1 MINDNEVVEERELHI
16 PIRLNYYTG
25 DNNNNNNNNNNN
37 EIRRDNRN
45 TWPINSDEA
54 RLLRREFVQEGFRR
68 LYRSAVAS
76 SLGQNC
82 ITSGDAA
89 VTSING
95 SFGGNEGG
103 EDEEI
108 VAAFDTLGSI
118 FGTLINGIKMTFGV
132 FGSLVD
138 AVGAINDVLATDFR
152 QTEVNNGVNRD
163 LKPKEEEWMYYAQ

>member
-16 PIRLNYYTG
+16 PIRLNYFSG
-25 DNNNNNNNNNNN
+25 DNINNN
-37 EIRRDNRN
+37 EIRRETTYDNRN

-76 SLGQNC
+76 SLGQIR
-82 ITSGDAA
+82 ITSDAAA

-132 FGSLVD
+132 FGSLVN
-138 AVGAINDVLATDFR
+138 AVGALNDVLATDFR

>member
-1 MINDNEVVEERELHI
+1 MINDNEVVEERDLRI
-16 PIRLNYYTG
+16 PIRLNYYSG
-25 DNNNNNNNNNNN
+25 DNINNNNNNNNN
-37 EIRRDNRN
+37 EIRRD

-76 SLGQNC
+76 SLGQNR
-82 ITSGDAA
+82 ITSGAAA

-132 FGSLVD
+132 FGSLVN
-138 AVGAINDVLATDFR
+138 AVGALNDVLVTDFR